1 MYIEIKTPPRM
12 ILECRFRFATV
23 DGRYDFCN
31 LPGAGQVPRQGPTPW
46 HHAAHANDF
55 LQICPKNC
63 DFRCFAKFDQL
74 VGCALFWHP
83 MGPTRCRDY
92 NGCCQ
97 GKESNTAG
105 MGRALF
111 IIDNPGTTAIR
122 MGSESFFSEASPVFV
137 AKDNQG

>member
-1 MYIEIKTPPRM
+1 MSSLVLTIQLSGYL
-12 ILECRFRFATV
+12 ILTH
-23 DGRYDFCN
+23 
-31 LPGAGQVPRQGPTPW
+31 T
-46 HHAAHANDF
+46 
-55 LQICPKNC
+55 QICPKNC

-74 VGCALFWHP
+74 VGCALFWGL
-83 MGPTRCRDY
+83 MGPTRRRDY
-92 NGCCQ
+92 HGCCQ

-122 MGSESFFSEASPVFV
+122 MGSESFFSEARPVFV